1 MRLLVVED
9 DRDLRKALTE
19 LLGQSG
25 YEIHAFADGRQA
37 FQALLQNDYGLA
49 IVDLGLPGMDGITLI
64 RDLRRS
70 RRTLPILVVTARDAL
85 DDRVLGLNAGADDY
99 LVKPFEMLELEARV
113 RALLR
118 RGTSGED
125 ERQTIGNL
133 EITPGDPRVRLSGVE
148 VELPASE
155 FALLEVLAARPGKVV
170 SKERIAD
177 ALARGDD
184 APSDTA
190 IEVGVHRLRR
200 RLGSHGLQVRTLR
213 GFGYLLEVND
223 APKQ

>member
-9 DRDLRKALTE
+9 DRHLRKALTE
-19 LLGQSG
+19 LLGGSG
-25 YEIHAFADGRQA
+25 YEVHAFADGRQA
-37 FQALLQNDYGLA
+37 FQALLHHEYGLA
-49 IVDLGLPGMDGITLI
+49 IVDLGLPGMDGISLI
-64 RDLRRS
+64 RDLRRA
-70 RRTLPILVVTARDAL
+70 RRSLPILIVTARDAL
-85 DDRVLGLNAGADDY
+85 DDRVLGLNAGGDDY

-118 RGTSGED
+118 RGKTGAE
-125 ERQTIGNL
+125 ELQIIGSL
-133 EITPGDPRVRLSGVE
+133 EITAGDPRVRLSGVE

-155 FALLEVLAARPGKVV
+155 FALLEVLAARPGKVI

-190 IEVGVHRLRR
+190 IEIGIHRLRR
-200 RLGSHGLQVRTLR
+200 RLGSHGLHVRTLR
-213 GFGYLLEVND
+213 GFGYLLEVD
-223 APKQ
+223 DDRTK